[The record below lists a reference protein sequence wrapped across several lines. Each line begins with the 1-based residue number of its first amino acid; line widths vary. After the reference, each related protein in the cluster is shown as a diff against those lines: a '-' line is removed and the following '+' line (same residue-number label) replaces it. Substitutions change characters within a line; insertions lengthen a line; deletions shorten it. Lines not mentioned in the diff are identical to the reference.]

1 MRIGDQTYGG
11 LTPDRTRTIIRDLM
25 EEVGGQKG

>member
-11 LTPDRTRTIIRDLM
+11 LTPDQTRKIIRDLM
-25 EEVGGQKG
+25 HEVGGTKG